1 MTIHSFCFV
10 LCNSVYYLL
19 SIVAPQI
26 VIAKR
31 GAQMTR
37 IYESL
42 PITNASRFERE
53 LCLEFQEKIPVSGDT
68 LITVYNKPL
77 IKLKKVYNV
86 IYIINYYFMYFSKFS
101 AICQRSL
108 SSTLI
113 VSSIYSHITRFNCCC
128 CDLVPLVK

>member
-1 MTIHSFCFV
+1 
-10 LCNSVYYLL
+10 
-19 SIVAPQI
+19 
-26 VIAKR
+26 
-31 GAQMTR
+31 MTR

-86 IYIINYYFMYFSKFS
+86 IYIINNYFMYFSKFS
-101 AICQRSL
+101 AVCQRSL
-108 SSTLI
+108 SSTPI
-113 VSSIYSHITRFNCCC
+113 VSSTYNHASTVVVVILSHLLNN
-128 CDLVPLVK
+128 